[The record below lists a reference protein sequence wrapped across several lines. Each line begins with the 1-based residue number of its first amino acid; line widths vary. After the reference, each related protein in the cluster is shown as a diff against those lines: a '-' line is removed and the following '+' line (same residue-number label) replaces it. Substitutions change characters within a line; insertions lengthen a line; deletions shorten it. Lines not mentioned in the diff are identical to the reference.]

1 MATKWSH
8 EFIEQRLAEHHR
20 WQHDLEAQYTHEIID
35 EVQALPKRKP
45 RSGDLFA
52 ISPDVVQRALVV
64 RQ

>member
-35 EVQALPKRKP
+35 EVQSLPKRQV
-45 RSGDLFA
+45 RSGDLFSLLPEA
-52 ISPDVVQRALVV
+52 APRNVVV